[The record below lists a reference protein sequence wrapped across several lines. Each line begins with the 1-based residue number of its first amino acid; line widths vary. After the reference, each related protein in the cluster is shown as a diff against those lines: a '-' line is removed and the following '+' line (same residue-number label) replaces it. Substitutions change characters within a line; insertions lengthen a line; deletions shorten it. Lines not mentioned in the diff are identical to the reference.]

1 MSKRMAPLGAA
12 LAVGLCLAARE
23 TRLYTAVYNYPGL
36 TLEAMLLNVAV
47 CALLFAAAFPLLR
60 REGDRRSLVA
70 LFAALTLLQEVAVAA
85 QSAQAAGLL
94 PAEMS
99 AMLGWCAPWG
109 ESYTIGLVVIA
120 VAAARAFGERS
131 MRVFVAGFA
140 VSGFLQ
146 LACALLKWE
155 VALALISLFP
165 LAALAC
171 FALFAEALGK
181 EVAEEA
187 AGNGAAGAA
196 STSATG
202 PDEAAGAPA
211 TAGIADIPASAAA
224 PATAGTGLE
233 LFGWRS
239 SRSETGALLT
249 SFFLMGALL
258 ISTHATRMGYQDG
271 GAYSMAIQVLSGLGG
286 ITAAALL
293 SVLHRHF
300 AGMTRLALVYLLVLP
315 ALLVALYATSL
326 FQNIAV
332 LSLLVF
338 FHRFVYGLVYYF
350 LWLLCLAPRGTT
362 RLSDRFVLSFFV
374 LKMGWAV
381 GVLFFM
387 ILPTLYGDG
396 PWSALL
402 IGFFFALGAVDAFLL
417 IGMLRTAEKR
427 AGASG
432 PMGGDG
438 IDAVAPATTDGVLG
452 PSLTYEE
459 ACRRVIATYALTKRE
474 GEVLAYLGKGR
485 TAAYIM
491 KQMYIS
497 DGTTRTHIDH
507 IYKKLG
513 VHSQQ
518 ALIDI
523 IEQAGS

>member
-60 REGDRRSLVA
+60 REGTGRPLVA

-94 PAEMS
+94 PS
-99 AMLGWCAPWG
+99 AALGWCAPWG
-109 ESYTIGLVVIA
+109 ESYTVGLVVIA

-131 MRVFVAGFA
+131 MRVFVTGFA
-140 VSGFLQ
+140 VSGLLQ

-171 FALFAEALGK
+171 FALFVKAWRKEA
-181 EVAEEA
+181 AEETAGEPAGTVSAGPTA
-187 AGNGAAGAA
+187 ACAGVPATAAGADV
-196 STSATG
+196 
-202 PDEAAGAPA
+202 PAP
-211 TAGIADIPASAAA
+211 TVIPAADTAAF
-224 PATAGTGLE
+224 E

-239 SRSETGALLT
+239 SRSETLALLA

-286 ITAAALL
+286 ITAAVLL
-293 SVLHRHF
+293 SVLHRRF

-315 ALLVALYATSL
+315 VLLVALYATSL

-374 LKMGWAV
+374 LKMGWAA

-417 IGMLRTAEKR
+417 IGMLRTAERR
-427 AGASG
+427 AGAPSPIG
-432 PMGGDG
+432 PGGAEG
-438 IDAVAPATTDGVLG
+438 MAPAATDGSPE